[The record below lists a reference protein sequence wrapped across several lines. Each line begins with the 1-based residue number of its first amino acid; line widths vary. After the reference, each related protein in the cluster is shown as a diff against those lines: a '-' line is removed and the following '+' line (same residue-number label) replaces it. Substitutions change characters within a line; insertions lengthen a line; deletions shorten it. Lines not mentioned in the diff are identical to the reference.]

1 MTKQPRR
8 IEVFTAGC
16 ALCGETLQRVQQA
29 VASCGCEVVERRIS
43 GDAEGRAAKDYG
55 IRSLPSV
62 VVDGQ
67 LIFEGRLSDAQAAL
81 LAR

>member
-1 MTKQPRR
+1 MTKQPRK

-16 ALCGETLQRVQQA
+16 ALCEETLQRVQQA
-29 VASCGCEVVERRIS
+29 VASCGCEVVERRC
-43 GDAEGRAAKDYG
+43 GRAAVRREAKEHG
-55 IRSLPSV
+55 IRALPSV

-67 LIFEGRLSDAQAAL
+67 LIFEGRLSDAQATL